1 MMAIQASSP
10 QPRYTLYRYP
20 GHCRLE
26 IISEGVDGRTEIATR
41 IDKKGA
47 VYIAEELRLFIQASN
62 RIVTE
67 KEE

>member
-41 IDKKGA
+41 FDKKGA
-47 VYIAEELRLFIQASN
+47 VYIAEEL
-62 RIVTE
+62 
-67 KEE
+67 